1 MKALKEIRYDLQ
13 IVASWI
19 NPGSRVLDLGCG
31 EGILLQHLKHK
42 KDATCTGIENEETK
56 VLKCIEK
63 GLTVVQGDINEEVR
77 DYQNNTFDYIILS
90 QTLQQVF
97 EPEPLIQELLRIGR
111 QVIVSFPNFSHWN
124 VRMQIMFKGMAPVS
138 PQLPYAWYNTPN
150 IRTVTIKDFK
160 KFVKD
165 FNFKIVKEV
174 AINTHSEDFSG
185 RIIHVVPN
193 LRATYGIF
201 MIERIGHL

>member
-1 MKALKEIRYDLQ
+1 
-13 IVASWI
+13 
-19 NPGSRVLDLGCG
+19 
-31 EGILLQHLKHK
+31 
-42 KDATCTGIENEETK
+42 
-56 VLKCIEK
+56 
-63 GLTVVQGDINEEVR
+63 
-77 DYQNNTFDYIILS
+77 S

-97 EPEPLIQELLRIGR
+97 EPESLIQDLVRIGH

-124 VRMQIMFKGMAPVS
+124 IRLQSLFKGVAPVS

-160 KFVKD
+160 KFIRD
-165 FNFKIVKEV
+165 FKFKVVREA

-185 RIIHVVPN
+185 RIIYLLPN

-201 MIERIGHL
+201 MIEKIDQ

>member
-1 MKALKEIRYDLQ
+1 MKALIKEMRYDLQ
-13 IVASWI
+13 VVASWI
-19 NPGSRVLDLGCG
+19 EPGSRVLDLGCG
-31 EGILLQHLKHK
+31 EGVLLHYLKNK
-42 KDATCTGIENEETK
+42 KNAACTGIESKESS

-77 DYQNNTFDYIILS
+77 DYKDNTFDYVILS

-97 EPEPLIQELLRIGR
+97 EPEPLIQDLVRIGH

-124 VRMQIMFKGMAPVS
+124 IRMQIMFKGLAPVS

-165 FNFKIVKEV
+165 FNFKVVREV
-174 AINTHSEDFSG
+174 AINTSSEDFSG
-185 RIIHVVPN
+185 RIINLLPN

-201 MIERIGHL
+201 MIERIDN